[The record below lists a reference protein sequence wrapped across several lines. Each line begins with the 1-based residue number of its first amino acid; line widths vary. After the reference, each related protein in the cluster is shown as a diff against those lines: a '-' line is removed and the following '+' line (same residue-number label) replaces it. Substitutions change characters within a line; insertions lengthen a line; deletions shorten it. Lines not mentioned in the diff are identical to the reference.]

1 MHDRCCKMCVNVVYI
16 VHFDFTMR
24 KKTNFL
30 FPFGADD
37 KLNYSSRLFTS
48 CFHSVITVAAALP
61 PLVNL
66 KSEPYLTNSGEL
78 FLSQTKSEH
87 ALNGKS

>member
-1 MHDRCCKMCVNVVYI
+1 MCVYI
-16 VHFDFTMR
+16 VHYHFTTR
-24 KKTNFL
+24 KKQNFL
-30 FPFGADD
+30 FPFGADN

-48 CFHSVITVAAALP
+48 CFPNVIAVAAALP
-61 PLVNL
+61 PPVNL